1 MDRARRHAHATA
13 PAGTLFAMN
22 EQQGPGTG
30 RTQEFVLDGDQVV
43 AKVRELIHEGNIRRI
58 TIKNDEGRTMLEVP
72 LTLGLIGAALLPV
85 LAAIGAAAALA
96 TRCTIVV
103 ERDPVAGSAP
113 TGAPSDAEGER
124 PA

>member
-1 MDRARRHAHATA
+1 
-13 PAGTLFAMN
+13 MN
-22 EQQGPGTG
+22 DQSNP
-30 RTQEFVLDGDQVV
+30 RTQEFTLNGDEVV
-43 AKVRELIHEGNIRRI
+43 AKVKELIHEGNIRRI

-103 ERDPVAGSAP
+103 EREDSSTTGGEAP
-113 TGAPSDAEGER
+113 
-124 PA
+124 